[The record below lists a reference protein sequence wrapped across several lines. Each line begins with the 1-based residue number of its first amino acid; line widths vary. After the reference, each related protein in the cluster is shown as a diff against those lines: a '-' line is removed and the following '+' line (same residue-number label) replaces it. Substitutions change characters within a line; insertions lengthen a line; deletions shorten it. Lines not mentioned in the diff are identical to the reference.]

1 MFNVQNSEYFCWV
14 WKNIYDHV
22 LDYNFL
28 EKYQQ
33 LYPLLLQIFV
43 QKKTVFVA
51 FCTKNMKIRGETREM
66 ELLGASQHQQ
76 VSNTT
81 KNYSLKNSKGKSS
94 DHLLPIL

>member
-1 MFNVQNSEYFCWV
+1 
-14 WKNIYDHV
+14 
-22 LDYNFL
+22 
-28 EKYQQ
+28 
-33 LYPLLLQIFV
+33 
-43 QKKTVFVA
+43 
-51 FCTKNMKIRGETREM
+51 MKIRGETREM